1 MQNQPEPPEEQDEEE
16 GRPGWHWIGFGVVAI
31 FAAWLPLVYVAGLLA
46 KRAVASFVGDPAN
59 EVEVASRI
67 AAMSASERMKLSA
80 VQALP
85 HVLALGIAAF
95 AGGYLVGRF
104 GKDTRARDAAM
115 AGGAAVVLALAL
127 AWRTLALG
135 GIGAVLAVLLPGAI
149 AVAFAAWGG
158 RSGTRTRDKRGS

>member
-1 MQNQPEPPEEQDEEE
+1 MQNPPDPPEEQDEEE

-31 FAAWLPLVYVAGLLA
+31 FAAWLPLVYVAGALT
-46 KRAVASFVGDPAN
+46 KSAVASFVGDPAN
-59 EVEVASRI
+59 EVEVAARI
-67 AAMSASERMKLSA
+67 AAMSASERVKLGT

-85 HVLALGIAAF
+85 HVLALGLAAF

-104 GKDTRARDAAM
+104 GKETRTRDAAM

-135 GIGAVLAVLLPGAI
+135 GIGAVLAVVLPGAI
-149 AVAFAAWGG
+149 AVGFAAWGG
-158 RSGTRTRDKRGS
+158 RTGTRARDKRGS